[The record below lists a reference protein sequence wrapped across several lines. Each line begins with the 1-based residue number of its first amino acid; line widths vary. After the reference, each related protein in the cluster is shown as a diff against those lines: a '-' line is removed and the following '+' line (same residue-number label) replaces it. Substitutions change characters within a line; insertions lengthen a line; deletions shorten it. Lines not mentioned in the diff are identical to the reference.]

1 VSRVWT
7 QPPAPAHQTPGAAGH
22 QGNVGRLHRRA
33 VAVLDRRRHRT
44 RSRPTSGDG
53 GILHAQLGPF
63 SPWPRLKESTGDRDA
78 PPADHPELAARGKEL
93 APNVHEALE
102 RCGTVKV
109 TVWGAGFHAD
119 SVVQIRETPEAI
131 PEPILLGETTVRNG
145 SSSGATPSTSD
156 SEKGSSRVRKSSGL
170 R

>member
-1 VSRVWT
+1 MIPEVRACST
-7 QPPAPAHQTPGAAGH
+7 PALHHPALPHQPDITRERRGPA
-22 QGNVGRLHRRA
+22 
-33 VAVLDRRRHRT
+33 D
-44 RSRPTSGDG
+44 
-53 GILHAQLGPF
+53 
-63 SPWPRLKESTGDRDA
+63 DRDA